1 VSKVKKS
8 RLLNINRADL
18 LQRLESVQPGLS
30 NTDILEQSSSFV
42 FRKSKV
48 VTFNGEIVCKAHS
61 GLPLQVEG
69 AVTAGQLLNLFR
81 SLPEEIVQVRFTGKE
96 MVILG
101 KGRGAKVRMD
111 AELSLPTKNVEWPK
125 PGDWKELSPKFNE
138 AITIVQE
145 CAGKDQ
151 SQFAMTC
158 VHLTPK
164 YVEACDNF
172 QLTRY
177 RVKTPLSKNILV
189 RKDSIKHIPMLS
201 MTEIAETYDWV
212 HFRNPGGVQVGIKR
226 FHEEE
231 FPPMEHLLAA
241 RGKPMRLPKGLSGA
255 AKMAKKF
262 SEENKDDDAV
272 LVEIR
277 QGKIKV
283 TGIGF
288 SGRYWEFKNT
298 KYRGDSLAFLIPPNL
313 LDQITKRHN
322 ECQIS
327 NESLRVDGTRWVYV
341 TSLGDPEEAERER
354 EEAAAAAEDGGGDQ
368 GDEE

>member
-231 FPPMEHLLAA
+231 FPPFWPPAGSPCGCPRVC
-241 RGKPMRLPKGLSGA
+241 RGRPRWQRSSRRRTRMMTPCWWR
-255 AKMAKKF
+255 
-262 SEENKDDDAV
+262 
-272 LVEIR
+272 
-277 QGKIKV
+277 
-283 TGIGF
+283 
-288 SGRYWEFKNT
+288 SGRA
-298 KYRGDSLAFLIPPNL
+298 RSRSLA
-313 LDQITKRHN
+313 
-322 ECQIS
+322 S
-327 NESLRVDGTRWVYV
+327 GSAGGTGSSR
-341 TSLGDPEEAERER
+341 TRST
-354 EEAAAAAEDGGGDQ
+354 GGTPSPS
-368 GDEE
+368 